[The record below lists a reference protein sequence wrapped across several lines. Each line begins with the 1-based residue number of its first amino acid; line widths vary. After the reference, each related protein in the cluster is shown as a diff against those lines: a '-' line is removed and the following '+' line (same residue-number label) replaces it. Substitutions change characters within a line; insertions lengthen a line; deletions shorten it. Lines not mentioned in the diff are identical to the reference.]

1 MPIES
6 PPGGHPDNKNTG
18 DLLDDLK
25 SPELAPYWL
34 TAIIDSADDAIISKT
49 LEGII
54 TSWNK
59 GAQRIFGY
67 TAEEVIGKPVTILI
81 PPDHLDEEPTIL
93 ARIRNG
99 ERIEHYETVRVRKDG
114 TLVDISLT
122 VSPIRT
128 PEGRIIGASK
138 IARDISDRRLAEA
151 ALGAQAEVIKQAYD
165 AIFLRDSTNAITLW
179 NKGAERT
186 YGYTQE
192 EALGRSPHELLKT
205 EPPVSLEEIY
215 ESLRSEGYW
224 EGELK
229 HTRKDA
235 EQIIVETRWAT
246 VLDDRGKISTILE
259 ITRDVT
265 ERKQSEEK
273 LLQAAAIVEN
283 SDDAIIS
290 KDLNGIILS
299 WNPGAER
306 IYGYTAAETIGQSV
320 TMLIPPDR
328 PDEEPRILG
337 HIRRGERVDHYE
349 TQRRRKDGRI
359 IDVSLTVSPVKDTQ
373 GQIIGAS
380 KIARDITERKRAER
394 ESVER
399 ARLLSLGVD
408 VGVAL
413 TQRDSLP
420 EMLHAC
426 AEALVRHLDAAFAR
440 VWTLREE
447 EQVLELRASAGL
459 YTHLDGPHSRVRVG
473 EYKIGLIAEERAPH
487 MTNDVPHDPR
497 VSDHEWAEREGM
509 VAFAGYPLIVAERL
523 VGVMALF
530 ARQPLN
536 DATLQAMSSV
546 ADSIALGIERKR
558 AEEELREQADVI
570 ETVNHVGQMIA
581 AELDQHKLVQ
591 AVTDAAT
598 EITGAHFGSFFYN
611 VLDDKGASYMLYT
624 LSGVPRSAFEHFPM
638 PRATDLFGPT
648 FRGEDTILI
657 TDVKKD
663 PRYGNNSP
671 YYGMP
676 EGHLPVTSYLAV
688 PVISRSGEVYGGL
701 FFGHPEAGVFTER
714 MARIVEGLAAQAAVA
729 MDNARLFDAV
739 ERARAEAETAAAEKE
754 RLYRQAQESSRL
766 KDEFLATVSHEL
778 RTPLTAILGWAHMLR
793 SEQISKD
800 SASKALETIE
810 RSARAQG
817 QLIEDLLDVSR
828 IITGKL
834 RIDMR
839 PLDPNS
845 FIEAAIEA
853 VRPAA
858 EAKDVRVQKIMDTG
872 SVTVTGDPVRL
883 QQVVWNLLS
892 NAIKFTPRGG
902 RVQVRLERVNSH
914 VEIAVSDTGAGV
926 APEFLP
932 YVFDRFRQADQR
944 TTRQHG
950 GMGLGLSIVRHLVE
964 LHGGTVRAESAGLG
978 EGSTF
983 TVLLPVAPVYQTETA
998 GERVHPAARDTL
1010 PSYECAE
1017 RLDGIRILVVD
1028 DEPDTRELLKAGLGQ
1043 CGAEVSLTASASE
1056 ALAAIELATPAL
1068 IISDIGMP
1076 DVDGYELMKQIRS
1089 LPADKG
1095 GKIPA
1100 IALTAYAR
1108 TEDRLQALRAG
1119 YQMHVTKPVELAEL
1133 VAVASSLVQRGS

>member
-1 MPIES
+1 MSIES
-6 PPGGHPDNKNTG
+6 PLEELPDNKTSE
-18 DLLDDLK
+18 DLLADLK

-34 TAIIDSADDAIISKT
+34 SAIINSADDAIISKT

-59 GAQRIFGY
+59 GAEHIFGY
-67 TAEEVIGKPVTILI
+67 TAEEAVGQPVTILI
-81 PPDHLDEEPTIL
+81 PPDHLDEEPDIL
-93 ARIRNG
+93 ARLRAG

-122 VSPIRT
+122 VSPIRS
-128 PEGRIIGASK
+128 PNGRIIGASK
-138 IARDISDRRLAEA
+138 IARDITERRLAEA
-151 ALGAQAEVIKQAYD
+151 AFSAQAEVIKQAYD
-165 AIFLRDSTNAITLW
+165 AIFLRDSANAITLW
-179 NKGAERT
+179 NKGAEMT

-205 EPPVSLEEIY
+205 EPPIPLEDIY
-215 ESLRSEGYW
+215 QSMRGDGYW

-229 HTRKDA
+229 HTRKDG
-235 EQIIVETRWAT
+235 EQLVVETRWAT
-246 VLDDRGKISTILE
+246 VLDERGKVSFILE

-265 ERKQSEEK
+265 ERKRAEEK

-306 IYGYTAAETIGQSV
+306 IYGYSAAEVVGKSI

-328 PDEEPRILG
+328 PDEEPHILEQ
-337 HIRRGERVDHYE
+337 IRRGMRVDHYE
-349 TQRRRKDGRI
+349 TVRVRKDGTI
-359 IDVSLTVSPVKDTQ
+359 IDVSLTVSPVKDAQ
-373 GQIIGAS
+373 GRIIGAS
-380 KIARDITERKRAER
+380 KIARDITARKRADEQ
-394 ESVER
+394 
-399 ARLLSLGVD
+399 LS
-408 VGVAL
+408 
-413 TQRDSLP
+413 
-420 EMLHAC
+420 
-426 AEALVRHLDAAFAR
+426 
-440 VWTLREE
+440 
-447 EQVLELRASAGL
+447 
-459 YTHLDGPHSRVRVG
+459 
-473 EYKIGLIAEERAPH
+473 
-487 MTNDVPHDPR
+487 
-497 VSDHEWAEREGM
+497 
-509 VAFAGYPLIVAERL
+509 
-523 VGVMALF
+523 
-530 ARQPLN
+530 
-536 DATLQAMSSV
+536 
-546 ADSIALGIERKR
+546 
-558 AEEELREQADVI
+558 EQAEII
-570 ETVNHVGQMIA
+570 ETVNRLGQTLA
-581 AELDQHKLVQ
+581 GELDIHNLVQ

-598 EITGAHFGSFFYN
+598 EISNAHFGSFFYN
-611 VLDDKGASYMLYT
+611 VLDEAGGSYMLYT
-624 LSGVPRSAFEHFPM
+624 LSGVPREAFAHFPM

-648 FRGEDTILI
+648 FRGEDAILI
-657 TDVKKD
+657 ADVKKD
-663 PRYGNNSP
+663 PRYGKNSP

-688 PVISRSGEVYGGL
+688 PIVSRSGEVYGGL

-714 MARIVEGLAAQAAVA
+714 SARIIEGLAAQAAVA
-729 MDNARLFDAV
+729 MDNARLFDAAK
-739 ERARAEAETAAAEKE
+739 RARAEAETAAAEKE

-766 KDEFLATVSHEL
+766 KDEFLATISHEL

-793 SEQISKD
+793 AGQINGEST
-800 SASKALETIE
+800 AKALETIE
-810 RSARAQG
+810 RNARAQG
-817 QLIEDLLDVSR
+817 QLIDDLLDVSR

-834 RIDMR
+834 RIDVR
-839 PLDPNS
+839 PVDPNS
-845 FIEAAIEA
+845 FIESAIEA
-853 VRPAA
+853 VQPAA
-858 EAKDVRVQKIMDTG
+858 EAKGVRVQKIMDTG
-872 SVTVTGDPVRL
+872 AVSVGGDPVRL

-914 VEIAVSDTGAGV
+914 VEIVVSDTGAGI

-932 YVFDRFRQADQR
+932 HVFDRFRQADQR

-964 LHGGTVRAESAGLG
+964 LHGGSVRAESPGLG

-983 TVLLPVAPVYQTETA
+983 TVLLPVAPVYQAEVA
-998 GERVHPAARDTL
+998 SERVHPAARDTL

-1017 RLDGIRILVVD
+1017 RLDGVRVLVVD

-1043 CGAEVSLTASASE
+1043 YGADVSAVASASE
-1056 ALAAIELATPAL
+1056 ALEAMAVATPDL
-1068 IISDIGMP
+1068 LISDIGMP
-1076 DVDGYELMKQIRS
+1076 GVDGYELIRQVRGLS
-1089 LPADKG
+1089 AEKG
-1095 GKIPA
+1095 GKVQA